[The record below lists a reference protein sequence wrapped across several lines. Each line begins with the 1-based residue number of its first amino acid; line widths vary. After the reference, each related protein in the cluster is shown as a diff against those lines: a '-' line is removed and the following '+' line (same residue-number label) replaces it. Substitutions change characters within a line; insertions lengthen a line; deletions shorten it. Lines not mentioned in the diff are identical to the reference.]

1 MQPIAPMRSL
11 LLALAFIVMAPA
23 FAQAGT
29 PSNDRPS
36 KSTVQT
42 RKAPLDRQKI
52 ARRPAPR
59 PPVPGTP
66 AALRAEWMD

>member
-1 MQPIAPMRSL
+1 MRFL
-11 LLALAFIVMAPA
+11 LFALALTVVAPA

-29 PSNDRPS
+29 PPNNRAP
-36 KSTVQT
+36 KPTVEPART
-42 RKAPLDRQKI
+42 APASQQL
-52 ARRPAPR
+52 ARRPGPR